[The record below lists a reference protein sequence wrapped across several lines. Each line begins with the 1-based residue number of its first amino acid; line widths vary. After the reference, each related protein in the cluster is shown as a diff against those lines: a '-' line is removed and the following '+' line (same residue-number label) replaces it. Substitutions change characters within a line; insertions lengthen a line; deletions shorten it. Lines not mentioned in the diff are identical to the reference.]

1 MANIK
6 RRFPG
11 IDKGHRVL
19 NILELLLVMFTRR
32 IPRKASLVISILTAA
47 LIVMSV
53 GSILKS
59 PEISDT
65 EIGKAIAEA

>member
-1 MANIK
+1 
-6 RRFPG
+6 
-11 IDKGHRVL
+11 
-19 NILELLLVMFTRR
+19 MFTRR